1 MKRFIVPWMLA
12 AVLAASPAFADQTD
26 VRLDGLFG
34 RLQTTEDAEEG
45 ARLTRAIWAI
55 WFEVEAEEIAT
66 LMEAGRQAM
75 HMRLYPAALAKFDA
89 VVEAAPD
96 YAEGWNRRA
105 TLYYMMG
112 EYEASIADVDRV
124 LELEPRHFGAL
135 SGLGQIFAAQGE
147 PAAAI
152 EAFEYALQ
160 VNPHM
165 PGPRLNIEHL
175 RKVLGDTDI

>member
-1 MKRFIVPWMLA
+1 MKRLIAPWL
-12 AVLAASPAFADQTD
+12 LAASIAAGPALADQTD
-26 VRLDGLFG
+26 ARLDGLFG
-34 RLQTTEDAEEG
+34 RLQTTESAEEG

-66 LMEAGRQAM
+66 LMEAGQRAM
-75 HMRLYPAALAKFDA
+75 HMRLYSDALAKFDA

-112 EYEASIADVDRV
+112 DYEASIADVDRV

-147 PAAAI
+147 LEAAI
-152 EAFEYALQ
+152 EAFEYTLQ

-165 PGPRLNIEHL
+165 PGPRLNIEHI
-175 RKVLGDTDI
+175 RKVLGDTNI

>member
-1 MKRFIVPWMLA
+1 MILTATMA
-12 AVLAASPAFADQTD
+12 AGNAFADQTD
-26 VRLDGLFG
+26 TRLDGLFG
-34 RLQTTEDAEEG
+34 QLQTTEDPAE
-45 ARLTRAIWAI
+45 AVRLTRAIWTV
-55 WFEVEAEEIAT
+55 WFEIDDQDIASLMAAGDRAMRVRRFPDALVE
-66 LMEAGRQAM
+66 
-75 HMRLYPAALAKFDA
+75 FDA
-89 VVEAAPD
+89 VVAAAPD

-135 SGLGQIFAAQGE
+135 SGLGQIFAAQGQLE
-147 PAAAI
+147 AAL

-175 RKVLGDTDI
+175 RDILGQTDI